1 MLNSIHTILKHKH
14 NILSGVSLYGLCY
27 NESMSDIL
35 CIATITLAGIV
46 QASLQLGLG
55 GLILLYHNSMGKHRR
70 RKTRFLARN
79 YIYGSCAITFLM
91 VCTLC
96 FLIGNFF
103 DGALTTEWLTI
114 CVGIFAACGAA
125 MWLFYF
131 RRGKKTTELWLPKS
145 FTRFIQKKARQTND
159 NVEAF
164 SLGLLSSFAEMPFSL
179 AIYFVVAN
187 CILNL
192 STPLQV
198 VAATAY
204 AIFTAAPLIVLKI
217 HVKTGRNAV
226 EAQQWRVKNK
236 IFSRLFSGSAF
247 MILAAFV
254 LAYWVM

>member
-1 MLNSIHTILKHKH
+1 
-14 NILSGVSLYGLCY
+14 
-27 NESMSDIL
+27 MSDIL
-35 CIATITLAGIV
+35 CIATMILAGIT

-55 GLILLYHNSMGKHRR
+55 GLILLYHNSLGKHRR
-70 RKTRFLARN
+70 RKTRYLARN
-79 YIYGSCAITFLM
+79 YIYGSCAISFLM

-103 DGALTTEWLTI
+103 NGALTAEWLTI
-114 CVGIFAACGAA
+114 CAGVFAACGAI
-125 MWLFYF
+125 MCILYY
-131 RRGKKTTELWLPKS
+131 RKGKKSTELWLPKS

-164 SLGLLSSFAEMPFSL
+164 SLGLLSSFAEMPFSI

-192 STPLQV
+192 SSQYQIIAAV
-198 VAATAY
+198 GYAIATA
-204 AIFTAAPLIVLKI
+204 ISLIVLKL

-236 IFSRLFSGSAF
+236 AFSKIFSGSAF

-254 LAYWVM
+254 VAYWVM